1 MIRLSVVGV
10 RLALSFVAA
19 LALWGFVTVTQN
31 PEDRKIYDVP
41 IEVRNL
47 PVDAVII
54 DANGLIQT
62 TLGTTPVEVWAAKNT
77 LSQLRDGDIRAV
89 VDLTNATVAL
99 QKIPIVVTSTR
110 NDIGYMTFKHAV
122 TSLDVRVD
130 LLKTITIPVVINNRQ
145 FNNPGIG
152 VEILAPTIPLSQR
165 TVVVYGPQTLIK
177 RIKEARVNVDIN
189 GSVTASYTNALPVTL
204 IDGGGKLINGLT
216 ITPDKVDI
224 SIEIKQKIGAK
235 EVVVLPQV
243 TGFVAAGFRLRDVR
257 VNPLLVSITGSSEI
271 LEKTTNVQTVPI
283 DINDLTK
290 SVSRTVEINF
300 PEGILPL
307 DATSKNIEVGLIVE
321 QNQQSIR
328 LQVPVVIELR
338 DVPADVEVRA
348 NPAIV
353 MIEVIM
359 SSSAMQRRSVNNIR
373 AEVSVGTWDDGN
385 TMRQVQLTIPDDIR
399 LMSDIPVVQLSRIS
413 GGSINPSPIAA
424 TISIAGTLVPVG
436 TVVITPVLTA
446 TPLPVTTGTVVA
458 TATKVD
464 N

>member
-10 RLALSFVAA
+10 RLGLSFVAA

-47 PVDAVII
+47 PVGAVII

-165 TVVVYGPQTLIK
+165 MVSVYGPQTLIK

-204 IDGGGKLINGLT
+204 IDGGDKLINGLT

-359 SSSAMQRRSVNNIR
+359 SSSAMQRRSVNNIL

-385 TMRQVQLTIPDDIR
+385 TMRLVQLTIPDDIR
-399 LMSDIPVVQLSRIS
+399 LMSDIPVVQLTRIN
-413 GGSINPSPIAA
+413 GGSVNLPPITA
-424 TISIAGTLVPVG
+424 TTSIAGTLVPVG

>member
-1 MIRLSVVGV
+1 
-10 RLALSFVAA
+10 
-19 LALWGFVTVTQN
+19 
-31 PEDRKIYDVP
+31 
-41 IEVRNL
+41 
-47 PVDAVII
+47 
-54 DANGLIQT
+54 
-62 TLGTTPVEVWAAKNT
+62 
-77 LSQLRDGDIRAV
+77 
-89 VDLTNATVAL
+89 
-99 QKIPIVVTSTR
+99 
-110 NDIGYMTFKHAV
+110 
-122 TSLDVRVD
+122 
-130 LLKTITIPVVINNRQ
+130 
-145 FNNPGIG
+145 
-152 VEILAPTIPLSQR
+152 
-165 TVVVYGPQTLIK
+165 
-177 RIKEARVNVDIN
+177 
-189 GSVTASYTNALPVTL
+189 
-204 IDGGGKLINGLT
+204 
-216 ITPDKVDI
+216 
-224 SIEIKQKIGAK
+224 
-235 EVVVLPQV
+235 
-243 TGFVAAGFRLRDVR
+243 
-257 VNPLLVSITGSSEI
+257 
-271 LEKTTNVQTVPI
+271 VPI

-399 LMSDIPVVQLSRIS
+399 LMSDIPVVQLTRIS
-413 GGSINPSPIAA
+413 INGGSVNLPPITA
-424 TISIAGTLVPVG
+424 TTSIAGTLVPVV